1 MAQRAWSRGM
11 PSDPPCA
18 TRHAPCAFFL
28 VGATA
33 SGKSAVA
40 QTIAEHEGQLIVSA
54 DSMNLYRGM
63 DIGTAKPSAEERA
76 KVDYAGIDLADPNE
90 KYSVAAYLN
99 AIQPAFASGR
109 DIIVAGGTGLYVKCL
124 TEGFDDVPPENEAL
138 RTELEGLDFGM
149 LATRARQDAPE
160 LFNQLTEDDRQ
171 NPRRLIRILERESP
185 SDGKWNSKPKP
196 TILGLRVEREE
207 LIHRIEERVGNMY
220 AAGLL
225 DEARELIDL
234 ELSATALQAI
244 GYAEAFAVLRNEM
257 TLDEAKEKTVI
268 RTRQLA
274 KRQMTWFRN
283 QLHVQWIDTA
293 QFSSVEKLA
302 EAVKCEWQKL
312 GATPI
317 VFN

>member
-1 MAQRAWSRGM
+1 MLKASGSTPR
-11 PSDPPCA
+11 
-18 TRHAPCAFFL
+18 AFFL
-28 VGATA
+28 VGPTA

-40 QTIAEHEGQLIVSA
+40 HYIAEREGQLILSA
-54 DSMNLYRGM
+54 DSMNLYHGM
-63 DIGTAKPSAEERA
+63 DIGTAKPSMEERA
-76 KVDYAGIDLADPNE
+76 KVDYAGIDICDPTE
-90 KYSVAAYLN
+90 KFSVAAYLE
-99 AIQPAFASGR
+99 AVKPAFESDR

-124 TEGFDDVPPENEAL
+124 TEGFDDVPPGNEEL
-138 RTELEGLDFGM
+138 RTELEALDVER

-196 TILGLRVEREE
+196 TILGLQVEREE
-207 LIHRIEERVGNMY
+207 LIHRIEERVGTMY

-234 ELSATALQAI
+234 DLSPTALQAI

-257 TLDEAKEKTVI
+257 TLDEAREKTII

-283 QLHVQWIDTA
+283 QLNVQWIDTA
-293 QFSSVEKLA
+293 QLPTLEKLA

>member
-1 MAQRAWSRGM
+1 MNGSAY
-11 PSDPPCA
+11 
-18 TRHAPCAFFL
+18 FL

-40 QTIAEHEGQLIVSA
+40 QFIAEREKQLIVSA

-63 DIGTAKPSAEERA
+63 DIGTAKPSVEERA
-76 KVDYAGIDLADPNE
+76 KVDYAGIDMADPTD
-90 KYSVAAYLN
+90 KFSVAAYLE
-99 AIQPAFASGR
+99 AVRPAFETGR
-109 DIIVAGGTGLYVKCL
+109 EIIVTGGTGLYVKCL

-138 RTELEGLDFGM
+138 RAELEALDVEALGE
-149 LATRARQDAPE
+149 RARRDALE
-160 LFNQLTEDDRQ
+160 LYKGLTEDDRL

-196 TILGLRVEREE
+196 TLAGLHVERAE
-207 LIHRIEERVGNMY
+207 LHKRIGQRVDQMY

-225 DEARELIDL
+225 DEARSLIAL
-234 ELSATALQAI
+234 ELSPTALQAI

-257 TLDEAKEKTVI
+257 TLDEAREKTII

-283 QLHVQWIDTA
+283 QLNVEWIDTA
-293 QFSSVEKLA
+293 IYPTIEELA
-302 EAVKCEWQKL
+302 GAVTTAWQKH
-312 GATPI
+312 GATKI
-317 VFN
+317 QI